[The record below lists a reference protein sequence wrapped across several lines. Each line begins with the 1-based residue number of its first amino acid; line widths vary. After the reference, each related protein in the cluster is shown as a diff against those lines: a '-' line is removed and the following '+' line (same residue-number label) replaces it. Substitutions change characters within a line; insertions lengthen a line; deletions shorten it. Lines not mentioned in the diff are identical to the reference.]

1 MTESDTNMAVHEQK
15 RLNLKAGLCMSCD
28 QCNVHFLACK
38 FDAKKGLDHTFL
50 SLGISSLPRSSM
62 HMHIFQVIQQSRT
75 AF

>member
-38 FDAKKGLDHTFL
+38 FDAKKRFR
-50 SLGISSLPRSSM
+50 SYISFVGYFIS
-62 HMHIFQVIQQSRT
+62 
-75 AF
+75 A